1 MKKMVFTIATRRLEV
16 NLEDE
21 FAEYVAKD
29 LFNNNLSLDGNNEIS
44 QLLQLYL
51 KSMQREFLS
60 EEQIKTLLNSI
71 GKKNQS

>member
-29 LFNNNLSLDGNNEIS
+29 LFNNSLSLDGDNEIS

-51 KSMQREFLS
+51 KSMKREFQS
-60 EEQIKTLLNSI
+60 EERIKTLLNSI
-71 GKKNQS
+71 EEEN